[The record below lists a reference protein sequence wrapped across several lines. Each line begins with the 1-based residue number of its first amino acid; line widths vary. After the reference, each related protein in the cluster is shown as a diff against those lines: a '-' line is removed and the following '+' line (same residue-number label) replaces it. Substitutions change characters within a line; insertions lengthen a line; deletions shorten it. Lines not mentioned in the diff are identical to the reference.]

1 MHIYYKPRRRN
12 GAHRASREHN
22 RPAWRSPPKRTEG
35 AREILSQEHLPPG
48 APTRGETGYPWF
60 SLSWPRDWGRLGAT
74 AGVVSLAV
82 ATYVLYLRAG
92 LPAEPASLLGLG
104 YALAGTGCF
113 LCALCGYRAQ
123 RRAHPVSRLG
133 HLHTLLEWHY
143 SYAILA
149 LALLALHS
157 FGHMDPHL
165 SGTYAG
171 FSLFALVGSGYL
183 GRVLDHLLPR
193 LGAMEVNRALAGEAD
208 VLARMAPPVN
218 LAPLLGPTRQL
229 RDPAR
234 PASDASALRR
244 VAFYRTLRACWR
256 RCHIALAGLAC
267 ILTVWHLAFVT
278 WLFWTGRLSVP

>member
-12 GAHRASREHN
+12 GAHHASREHN
-22 RPAWRSPPKRTEG
+22 RAAWRPPPTRNEG
-35 AREILSQEHLPPG
+35 AREILSQEHRPPG

-60 SLSWPRDWGRLGAT
+60 SPSWPRNRGRLGAT
-74 AGVVSLAV
+74 AGVMSLAV
-82 ATYVLYLRAG
+82 ATYVWYLRTG

-104 YALAGTGCF
+104 YALVGTGCF
-113 LCALCGYRAQ
+113 LCSLCGYRSR
-123 RRAHPVSRLG
+123 RRAHPISRLG

-171 FSLFALVGSGYL
+171 FSLLALVGSGYL
-183 GRVLDHLLPR
+183 GRALDHLLPR
-193 LGAMEVNRALAGEAD
+193 LAAMEVNRALAGEAD
-208 VLARMAPPVN
+208 VLTRTTPPVN
-218 LAPLLGPTRQL
+218 LAFLLGPTRQL

-234 PASDASALRR
+234 PASDAGALRR
-244 VAFYRTLRACWR
+244 VAFYRSLRAYWR
-256 RCHIALAGLAC
+256 RCHIALAGLTC
-267 ILTVWHLAFVT
+267 ILTVWHLAFVI
-278 WLFWTGRLSVP
+278 WLFLTGRLSVP